1 MNITSILATHF
12 SYTYT
17 TFELGLA
24 LRGLLVR
31 LGGAWTTSPNFT
43 LSTVCSKEETA
54 RMNEADRMASQ
65 AE

>member
-43 LSTVCSKEETA
+43 LSTVYSKEETA
-54 RMNEADRMASQ
+54 RMNEADRTASQ